1 MPTIDVG
8 GVEKNFIIISNYL
21 SNKFKNISIITTSKE
36 KRNKFEKNI
45 NFVTLNSLN
54 TIFLNRRVKF
64 FFGLILLSI
73 HLLKKK
79 NNLVLCFQA
88 NIYCVYVCKIFGA
101 KVIIRSNSAP
111 EGWSQNYFKKLIYKN
126 ALNSADRV
134 IVNSFEFKKSLKRK
148 FNVKSICI
156 YNPLNK
162 FEVIKNSKK
171 KIKIPFFKKNYF
183 NFINV
188 ARFEEQKDHM
198 TLVKAFLILTSK
210 IKYKLLLIGDGSK
223 KSEIKKFIYE
233 KKLKNIKLKGA
244 LDNPFPYIKKAD
256 VFILSSIYEGLP
268 NVLLESIALNKAVI
282 SSNCPTGPSEILD
295 KGKGGILFKT
305 GDAKDLA
312 KKILYYVKNRKKIK
326 KKINYAK
333 KRMNRFES
341 RYNLEKYEKLIK
353 SL

>member
-1 MPTIDVG
+1 M
-8 GVEKNFIIISNYL
+8 K
-21 SNKFKNISIITTSKE
+21 
-36 KRNKFEKNI
+36 
-45 NFVTLNSLN
+45 
-54 TIFLNRRVKF
+54 
-64 FFGLILLSI
+64 
-73 HLLKKK
+73 LLK
-79 NNLVLCFQA
+79 
-88 NIYCVYVCKIFGA
+88 
-101 KVIIRSNSAP
+101 
-111 EGWSQNYFKKLIYKN
+111 
-126 ALNSADRV
+126 
-134 IVNSFEFKKSLKRK
+134 IV
-148 FNVKSICI
+148 
-156 YNPLNK
+156 
-162 FEVIKNSKK
+162 KK

-341 RYNLEKYEKLIK
+341 KYNLEKYEKLIK